1 MNQNVLRQER
11 SDDHKLASSVWCRC
25 QTNEGVGVGGCLIS
39 SSSSSSSFLAWRPV
53 RGERQDALEP
63 TTEGK
68 ERPSI
73 FI

>member
-25 QTNEGVGVGGCLIS
+25 QTNERGGGLI
-39 SSSSSSSFLAWRPV
+39 SSSSSFLAWRSV